1 MGYDG
6 PNRFIVTGSKIM
18 VKFCLQCKNA
28 FWGGQF
34 CPICKGEEELLDAA
48 LPENQKYLV
57 ELNIDVR
64 PKYFARSSMLL
75 TCFGFIMAL
84 PLGMFIFIRGV
95 GETGNVALWAGIGI
109 VTVVVISWGSWV
121 LSAKMFNKQ
130 MKAVEDIKDPQL
142 D

>member
-1 MGYDG
+1 
-6 PNRFIVTGSKIM
+6 M

-34 CPICKGEEELLDAA
+34 CPNCEGEVELLDAA
-48 LPENQKYLV
+48 VPENKKYLGD
-57 ELNIDVR
+57 LNIDVR

-84 PLGMFIFIRGV
+84 PLGAFIFIRGTE
-95 GETGNVALWAGIGI
+95 ETGNIGLWAGIGI
-109 VTVVVISWGSWV
+109 ATIIGIAWGTWA
-121 LSAKMFNKQ
+121 LSARLFSKQ
-130 MKAVEDIKDPQL
+130 MKAVKDTKEPQL

>member
-1 MGYDG
+1 
-6 PNRFIVTGSKIM
+6 M

-34 CPICKGEEELLDAA
+34 CPKCDGEVLLLDMARE
-48 LPENQKYLV
+48 ENKKYLP

-64 PKYFARSSMLL
+64 PKYYARSSMLL

-84 PLGMFIFIRGV
+84 PLGAFVFLRGLSSS
-95 GETGNVALWAGIGI
+95 GNVTLWASIGI
-109 VTVVVISWGSWV
+109 ATVVVISWGTWV
-121 LSAKMFNKQ
+121 ASKKLFDKQ
-130 MKAVEDIKDPQL
+130 MESVEDTKDLQL

>member
-34 CPICKGEEELLDAA
+34 CPYCKDEVELLDAA
-48 LPENQKYLV
+48 LPENQKYLA

-109 VTVVVISWGSWV
+109 ATVVVISWGAWV

-130 MKAVEDIKDPQL
+130 MKAVEDIKEPQL

>member
-1 MGYDG
+1 
-6 PNRFIVTGSKIM
+6 M

-34 CPICKGEEELLDAA
+34 CPKCEGEVELLDAA
-48 LPENQKYLV
+48 MPENQKYLS

-64 PKYFARSSMLL
+64 PKYYARSSMLL

-95 GETGNVALWAGIGI
+95 GETGNVGLWAGIGI
-109 VTVVVISWGSWV
+109 ATVVLISRGSRG
-121 LSAKMFNKQ
+121 LSAKLFNKP
-130 MKAVEDIKDPQL
+130 MVVVKENKKPQL

>member
-1 MGYDG
+1 
-6 PNRFIVTGSKIM
+6 M

-34 CPICKGEEELLDAA
+34 CPKCEGEVPLLDMANE
-48 LPENQKYLV
+48 ENKKYLP

-75 TCFGFIMAL
+75 SCFGFIMAL
-84 PLGMFIFIRGV
+84 PLGAFVFLRGLSQS
-95 GETGNVALWAGIGI
+95 GNVELWAGIGI
-109 VTVVVISWGSWV
+109 AVVIGVSWSAWKLSHV
-121 LSAKMFNKQ
+121 LFSKQ
-130 MKAVEDIKDPQL
+130 MEKVKDDRELQL